1 MSSSETSS
9 GLARITSASL
19 DHMLCTGEE
28 VSRLLR
34 KLTETR
40 ADRFLARNSSALTAK
55 RQGPIGIE

>member
-1 MSSSETSS
+1 
-9 GLARITSASL
+9 
-19 DHMLCTGEE
+19 MLCTGEE

-40 ADRFLARNSSALTAK
+40 ADRSLARNSSALTAK